1 MFFGGEVEMNA
12 AVDVDQSPDFSLDK
26 WTLCQFFTVV
36 LYLPTQ
42 HWSQSRG
49 KNKLKSMLCLYEN

>member
-1 MFFGGEVEMNA
+1 MNA